1 MQKILPSTS
10 KLPLFTAA
18 SSRAIEAQ
26 AQADLPA
33 HALMARAGLAVAR
46 LALALPKG
54 DGAIW
59 IVCGPGNNGGDGLVA
74 ARLLQMHGQSV
85 HVSLI
90 ESDRTPADAM
100 TARLAARQAGVTISN
115 SLDAPPQVS
124 LAVDA
129 LLGLG
134 LERPPVGAIAAAI
147 AGLNLLAAPLIAVDL
162 PSGLQSDSGA
172 VFSLDGTRLAVR
184 ARHTLALLTLKPGQF
199 TADGRAL
206 CGEQWF
212 DDLGVSH
219 SHKPDAELVGS
230 NCLAAW
236 RSARSHSAHK
246 GSQGNLLVVGGAS
259 GMRGA
264 ALLAARA
271 ALASGAGLVH
281 CCLLESQATELDSQ
295 RPELMFWPQDRM
307 AHQQDWRD
315 MVIVCGCGGG
325 QDIAAQL
332 PAMLAQASRLV
343 LDADGL
349 NAIARD
355 PQLRALLSRRRANGM
370 QTVLTPHPLE
380 AARLLDCDALTVQQD
395 RLAAARELAARY
407 ACTILLKGSGSVIAS
422 ADGRLSINSSG
433 SAALATAGTGD
444 VLAGWLGGL
453 WAQQASADP
462 YELAIAACHWHGL
475 AAQDQSAGPLR
486 AADLVERMHALF
498 SA

>member
-1 MQKILPSTS
+1 MQRILPNTS
-10 KLPLFTAA
+10 QLPLFTAA
-18 SSRAIEAQ
+18 SSRAIETQ
-26 AQADLPA
+26 AQAGLPT
-33 HALMARAGLAVAR
+33 HALMTRAGLAVAR
-46 LALALPKG
+46 LALVLPKG
-54 DGAIW
+54 EGAIW

-74 ARLLQMHGQSV
+74 ARLLQMQGQSV

-90 ESDRTPADAM
+90 EGDRTPADALA
-100 TARLAARQAGVTISN
+100 ARQAARQAGVSISN
-115 SLDAPPQVS
+115 SLDAPAQVS

-134 LERPPVGAIAAAI
+134 LQRPPAGVIAAAI
-147 AGLNLLAAPLIAVDL
+147 TRLNALAAPLLAVDL

-172 VFSLDGTRLAVR
+172 VFSLAGTRLAAQ

-212 DDLGVSH
+212 DDLGVSS
-219 SHKPDAELVGS
+219 SHMPDAELVGS
-230 NCLAAW
+230 SCLADW
-236 RSARSHSAHK
+236 RAARSHSAHK

-271 ALASGAGLVH
+271 ALASGAGRVY
-281 CCLLESQATELDSQ
+281 CCLLGSQATELDAM
-295 RPELMFWPQDRM
+295 RPELMLWPQARM
-307 AHQQDWRD
+307 SHPQDWRD

-325 QDIAAQL
+325 EDTDAEL
-332 PAMLAQASRLV
+332 PALLDQASRLIV
-343 LDADGL
+343 DADGL
-349 NAIARD
+349 NGVARD
-355 PQLRALLSRRRANGM
+355 PQLRALLSRRSANGM
-370 QTVLTPHPLE
+370 QTILTPHPLE
-380 AARLLDCDALTVQQD
+380 AARLLDCNALTVQQD

-407 ACTILLKGSGSVIAS
+407 FCTIILKGSGSVIAS

-453 WAQQASADP
+453 WAQQTATDP
-462 YELAIAACHWHGL
+462 HQLAIAACHWHGL
-475 AAQDQSAGPLR
+475 AAQDQPAGPLR